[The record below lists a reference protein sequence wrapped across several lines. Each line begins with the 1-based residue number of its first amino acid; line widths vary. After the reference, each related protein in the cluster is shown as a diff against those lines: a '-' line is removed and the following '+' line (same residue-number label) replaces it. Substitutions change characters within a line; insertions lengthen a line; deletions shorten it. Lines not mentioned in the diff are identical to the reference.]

1 MKKSARSPSLHPSA
15 IRLKPLGV
23 SGRAQRGI
31 IDPKIIIGGIVIL
44 VVVFFL
50 ATGKFNFSATVDKN
64 ANKPSDQNQQTTTPT
79 PESKPKTYQDEA
91 SGITLEYP
99 ADWSLRENTT
109 NDFLAVFSSPKEG
122 SSDNYTEALGIRVVD
137 ISSRPSVTL
146 QEIADLWENQTKEA
160 TPSLVVTD
168 RTASTLAD
176 VDAKEIVYDFK
187 DDKGNGRGMARIAL
201 KNNKAYILQF
211 SAAEKDYERY
221 LLIIKTI
228 LSSVKF

>member
-1 MKKSARSPSLHPSA
+1 MGLD
-15 IRLKPLGV
+15 I
-23 SGRAQRGI
+23 
-31 IDPKIIIGGIVIL
+31 
-44 VVVFFL
+44 
-50 ATGKFNFSATVDKN
+50 
-64 ANKPSDQNQQTTTPT
+64 
-79 PESKPKTYQDEA
+79 Y
-91 SGITLEYP
+91 
-99 ADWSLRENTT
+99 LR
-109 NDFLAVFSSPKEG
+109 
-122 SSDNYTEALGIRVVD
+122 
-137 ISSRPSVTL
+137 
-146 QEIADLWENQTKEA
+146 WENQTKEA